1 MLVAEADL
9 QRKLVN
15 EAPRGTIFAISIGK
29 PMESNLN
36 HRSSNHGKPV
46 SYTTNPANKTI
57 KSEDTYEK
65 QMIQHANN
73 LI

>member
-1 MLVAEADL
+1 MLVAKADL
-9 QRKLVN
+9 QRKLGS
-15 EAPRGTIFAISIGK
+15 EAPRGTILAISVGK

-36 HRSSNHGKPV
+36 YRSSNHGKPV

-65 QMIQHANN
+65 
-73 LI
+73 

>member
-9 QRKLVN
+9 QRKLGS
-15 EAPRGTIFAISIGK
+15 EAPRGTILAIYIGT

-36 HRSSNHGKPV
+36 HRYSNHGKPV
-46 SYTTNPANKTI
+46 IYTTNPANKAV

-65 QMIQHANN
+65 
-73 LI
+73 

>member
-9 QRKLVN
+9 QRKLGS
-15 EAPRGTIFAISIGK
+15 EAPRSTILAISVGT

-36 HRSSNHGKPV
+36 HRYSNHGKPV
-46 SYTTNPANKTI
+46 SYKTNPTNKTI

-65 QMIQHANN
+65 
-73 LI
+73 

>member
-9 QRKLVN
+9 QRKLGS
-15 EAPRGTIFAISIGK
+15 EALTVTILEIYIGT

-36 HRSSNHGKPV
+36 HISSNHDKPV

-65 QMIQHANN
+65 
-73 LI
+73 

>member
-9 QRKLVN
+9 QRKLGS
-15 EAPRGTIFAISIGK
+15 EASRGKILAISIGT

-36 HRSSNHGKPV
+36 HISSNHSKPV

-65 QMIQHANN
+65 
-73 LI
+73 

>member
-1 MLVAEADL
+1 MLVAEVDL
-9 QRKLVN
+9 QRKLVS
-15 EAPRGTIFAISIGK
+15 EAPRGKIFEIYVGK

-65 QMIQHANN
+65 
-73 LI
+73 

>member
-1 MLVAEADL
+1 MLVAEANL
-9 QRKLVN
+9 QRKLGS
-15 EAPRGTIFAISIGK
+15 EAPRGTTLEIYIGT

-65 QMIQHANN
+65 
-73 LI
+73 

>member
-9 QRKLVN
+9 QRKLGS
-15 EAPRGTIFAISIGK
+15 EAPRCTILAISIGI

-36 HRSSNHGKPV
+36 HKSSNHGKPV

-65 QMIQHANN
+65 
-73 LI
+73 

>member
-9 QRKLVN
+9 QRKLGS
-15 EAPRGTIFAISIGK
+15 EALRGRILEIFVGK
-29 PMESNLN
+29 PMESDLN
-36 HRSSNHGKPV
+36 HRSSNHGKHV

-65 QMIQHANN
+65 
-73 LI
+73 